1 MFGKLGLTGAL
12 GFVVLLA
19 GIGVVAWQNLYIAAG
34 LAMVLAGTGLVVK
47 GLVGTIMRQFGLA

>member
-34 LAMVLAGTGLVVK
+34 LAMVLTGTGLVVK